1 MRSGHVAV
9 VDSSGFGAR
18 RRSGSLLLSG
28 MDAPGSTMEELD
40 LRQVRIERSAIA
52 IPGSATFSYHG
63 VATVTTAGTVAAE
76 TASEGSAVKTTCTN
90 VTGNVAEIV
99 FPTFTRRQFGP
110 SVTFLFYTALL
121 NSRKIIGLA
130 NISPGAKALNT
141 TNPSTVLDLANNGGA
156 GRVRGVGFVS
166 QYRITNS
173 SNVLKVPITVNA
185 TAKTFTRTDLGPPAG
200 SFIVDGWRVGDTVT
214 WNGTSF
220 GVANGLSVGN
230 EGANVITA
238 LEPTVMTFGGAT
250 TLVSESKYGYTN
262 TGTEYLKIWGQTA
275 SVYTEI
281 TTDFQLSVGGL
292 QALRVSCMDVATN
305 TWAYDAWDSTNQRW
319 RELGDINLN
328 ALAAAATTTD
338 SGFTKTLALNAYFQ
352 IVNSDW
358 RDTTDV
364 APDFPGA
371 NSGSRS
377 ISVIGIRHR

>member
-1 MRSGHVAV
+1 
-9 VDSSGFGAR
+9 
-18 RRSGSLLLSG
+18 
-28 MDAPGSTMEELD
+28 
-40 LRQVRIERSAIA
+40 
-52 IPGSATFSYHG
+52 
-63 VATVTTAGTVAAE
+63 
-76 TASEGSAVKTTCTN
+76 
-90 VTGNVAEIV
+90 
-99 FPTFTRRQFGP
+99 
-110 SVTFLFYTALL
+110 VTFLFYTALL
-121 NSRKIIGLA
+121 NSRKIIALA
-130 NISPGAKALNT
+130 DSSPGAVALDT
-141 TNPSTVLDLANNGGA
+141 TDPATVLNLAGA
-156 GRVRGVGFVS
+156 VNGVGFVS

-173 SNVLKVPITVNA
+173 SKVLKVPITVNA

-262 TGTEYLKIWGQTA
+262 TGTEYIKIWGQANGTY
-275 SVYTEI
+275 VET

-292 QALRVSCMDVATN
+292 TALRITCIDTAAN
-305 TWAYDAWDSTNQRW
+305 TWEYDAWDVTNKRW
-319 RELGDINLN
+319 KYLGQIDLPS
-328 ALAAAATTTD
+328 APPS
-338 SGFTKTLALNAYFQ
+338 SGLSKTLPLNAYFQ